1 MQITVRNYPC
11 RANSGCGP
19 IVRRPGVNITPLW
32 GIRHS
37 PETVL
42 DIDMKLSVAYGTTI

>member
-19 IVRRPGVNITPLW
+19 IVEWWKMLKGITQL
-32 GIRHS
+32 
-37 PETVL
+37 
-42 DIDMKLSVAYGTTI
+42 